1 MVRMGVFFMDRQTY
15 WKFVEKIST
24 PEATEKAVSYLA
36 EHLRK
41 FLKKGERVLICFRY
55 REKGS
60 LSWLFE
66 QAAVR
71 CGAVPVV
78 WSDDLWKTL
87 LRQAFTNKV
96 TVIIGPPLILLGLMK
111 LKRYNETPLFVRK
124 VIVAGYPAPEWM
136 IDGLVQGFDCEV
148 GGCFGLEHSGIVA
161 GFACGDSWGVHVW
174 DEMYGV
180 DIVDENGKVLP
191 EGFQGEIVL
200 FPREYPELRLPIGD
214 TAYLTR
220 EACTCGSPAPRLM
233 NLCYRGLGDSD
244 LEALAHHLMSW
255 TSILDCHVKKGEF
268 GLEIEIICFQGEK
281 LPKLPSAAKL
291 VVRPWDPA
299 ADTPLLHASS
309 LKIPEMM

>member
-1 MVRMGVFFMDRQTY
+1 MDRQTY
-15 WKFVEKIST
+15 WKFVEKISQ
-24 PEATEKAVSYLA
+24 PEETEKAICYLT
-36 EHLRK
+36 EHLSK
-41 FLKKGERVLICFRY
+41 FLRKNERVLLCFRY

-66 QAAVR
+66 QAAIR
-71 CGAVPVV
+71 CGTMPVV
-78 WSDDLWKTL
+78 WTDDLWKTL
-87 LRQAFTNKV
+87 LRQAFTHKV
-96 TVIIGPPLILLGLMK
+96 TAIIGPPLILLGLMK
-111 LKRYNETPLFVRK
+111 LKRYNQTPLFVRK

-161 GFACGDSWGVHVW
+161 GFACSDSWGVHLW
-174 DEMYGV
+174 DEMYGA

-191 EGFQGEIVL
+191 DGFQGEIVL
-200 FPREYPELRLPIGD
+200 YPKQHPELRLPIGD

-220 EACTCGSPAPRLM
+220 EACACGSQAPRLM
-233 NLCYRGLGDSD
+233 NLCYRGLADSD
-244 LEALAHHLMSW
+244 LESLAHHLMSW

-281 LPKLPSAAKL
+281 LPKLPTAAKL

>member
-1 MVRMGVFFMDRQTY
+1 MGVCCMDSQTY
-15 WKFVEKIST
+15 LKIIEKIRK
-24 PEATEKAVSYLA
+24 PEATEKSVCYLA
-36 EHLRK
+36 EHLQK
-41 FLKKGERVLICFRY
+41 FLKKGERVLLCFRY

-66 QAAVR
+66 QAIVR

-78 WSDDLWKTL
+78 WADDLWKTL

-96 TVIIGPPLILLGLMK
+96 TAIVGPPLILLGLMK

-124 VIVAGYPAPEWM
+124 VIVSGYPAPEWM

-191 EGFQGEIVL
+191 DGFQGEIVL
-200 FPREYPELRLPIGD
+200 YPREHPELRLPIGD
-214 TAYLTR
+214 TAYLIR
-220 EACTCGSPAPRLM
+220 ETCACGSPTPRLM
-233 NLCYRGLGDSD
+233 NLCYRGLGDQD

-255 TSILDCHVKKGEF
+255 TSILDCHVKKGEL
-268 GLEIEIICFQGEK
+268 GLEIEIVCFQGEK
-281 LPKLPSAAKL
+281 LPKLPTAAKL
-291 VVRPWDPA
+291 VLRPWDPT